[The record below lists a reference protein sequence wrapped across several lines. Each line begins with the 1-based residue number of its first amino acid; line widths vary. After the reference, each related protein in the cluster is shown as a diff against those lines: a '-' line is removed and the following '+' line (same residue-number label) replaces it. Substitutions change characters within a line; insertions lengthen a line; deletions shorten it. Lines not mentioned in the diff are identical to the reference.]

1 MVGTSNLGSW
11 NGHWSNQ
18 FLSLPQDT
26 IRKSQPKGLLMIM
39 SAVGCY
45 RMMTQSHFSQAFP
58 HLGSR
63 SWLLQS
69 QHSVCNAAC
78 VRQNKCQEPNISGLV
93 LSTHAQEQLIPDW
106 YCIGKGENKGLESTM
121 KLDLHNLHLPSE
133 SPRHQHVIL
142 FSAWL
147 FRAPSFAIPGCG
159 YRRGGSGSRIVEW
172 LVVSTQKVVSIP
184 IINIG
189 TYIYIYPYCISIS
202 IHWWLYKFGKSS
214 KFICSK
220 WTHPWSY

>member
-1 MVGTSNLGSW
+1 MLSDDDPVP
-11 NGHWSNQ
+11 
-18 FLSLPQDT
+18 FFASLPALGLTLLVVAKPAFRLQRCVCQT
-26 IRKSQPKGLLMIM
+26 EQVPRAKHIRF
-39 SAVGCY
+39 SAFNPPP
-45 RMMTQSHFSQAFP
+45 RTTD
-58 HLGSR
+58 
-63 SWLLQS
+63 SWL
-69 QHSVCNAAC
+69 
-78 VRQNKCQEPNISGLV
+78 V
-93 LSTHAQEQLIPDW
+93 LHR
-106 YCIGKGENKGLESTM
+106 KGENKGLESTM

-133 SPRHQHVIL
+133 SPRQQHVIL

-189 TYIYIYPYCISIS
+189 IYIYIY
-202 IHWWLYKFGKSS
+202 IHIVSASVYIGDYINLEKSS